1 LSVGNQ
7 WSGKGPDL
15 KSLLVAFVLALVAS
29 CLLTPLIRSVAFAQ
43 GFVARTGGRH
53 IHAGRIPRIGGIALA
68 LGWGLALL
76 AFLPLS
82 SVGTHALEQSRNQF
96 FGILAGALFLCVIG
110 AVDDIR
116 GLRVHQKL
124 AAQIGVAM
132 LAYACGVR
140 VEAILLP
147 FVGTLSMG
155 VFALPVTV
163 LWVVGIT
170 NAVNLIDGLD
180 GLAAGV
186 SLFAAVTGLVVAVQ
200 NGSLL
205 IALSLSAL
213 IGVLVGF
220 LFYNWNPARVFMGD
234 SGSYFLGY
242 VLATTSLAGS
252 VQQKASTAVSLLI
265 PMVALGL
272 PIFDTL
278 FSMLRRF
285 LERRPI
291 FSPDQGH
298 IHHRLL
304 ELGLTHRRAVVVLY
318 GVSIAFACCAV
329 LMAFGGG
336 WGNGGALLIATLVLL
351 GLMRQA
357 GYFDYLHRRG
367 RVEARIYDGLTER
380 LRRAMP
386 EVLES
391 LRSSEDEREVF
402 RVVRRTIGDAGCSAI
417 EFRAVGEVQHRFEA
431 SEVEPVGSIRR
442 TFPLGPDALA
452 RAHIDFVWHVDEGEP
467 SVQASILLQLVVDGL
482 AAALGRSG
490 STLSPAKA
498 PEPVRSERPAPAAVA
513 LPGNIR

>member
-1 LSVGNQ
+1 
-7 WSGKGPDL
+7 
-15 KSLLVAFVLALVAS
+15 VAFVLALVAS
-29 CLLTPLIRSVAFAQ
+29 CLLTPLVRSVAFAQ

-68 LGWGLALL
+68 VGWGLALV

-82 SVGTHALEQSRNQF
+82 SLGTQALEQSRMQF
-96 FGILAGALFLCVIG
+96 LGILTGALLLCVVG

-116 GLRVHQKL
+116 GLRVHLKL
-124 AAQIGVAM
+124 AAQIGVAV

-140 VEAILLP
+140 VEAVLLP

-213 IGVLVGF
+213 TGVLVGF

-242 VLATTSLAGS
+242 VLATTSLAGA

-265 PMVALGL
+265 PVVALGL

-336 WGNGGALLIATLVLL
+336 WGNGGALLIATLILL

-380 LRRAMP
+380 LRRALP
-386 EVLES
+386 EVFES
-391 LRSSEDEREVF
+391 LRVSEDERDVF
-402 RVVRRTIGDAGCSAI
+402 RVVRRTIGDTGCSVI
-417 EFRAVGEVQHRFEA
+417 ELRAQGATLHRFEESGA
-431 SEVEPVGSIRR
+431 EAVGSVRR
-442 TFPLGPDALA
+442 AFPLGPDAIA
-452 RAHIDFVWHVDEGEP
+452 RAHVEFVWHVDDGEP
-467 SVQASILLQLVVDGL
+467 SVQASILLQLVADAI
-482 AAALGRSG
+482 AAALGRCDSP
-490 STLSPAKA
+490 LSPAKP
-498 PEPVRSERPAPAAVA
+498 PEPVRSEHPAPAAVA